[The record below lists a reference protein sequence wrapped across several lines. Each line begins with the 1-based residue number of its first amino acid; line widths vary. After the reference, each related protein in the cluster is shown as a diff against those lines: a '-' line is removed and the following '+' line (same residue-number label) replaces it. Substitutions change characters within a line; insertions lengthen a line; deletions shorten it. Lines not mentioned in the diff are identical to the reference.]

1 MTKMNKNK
9 YLILIALLSGNSFA
23 DYNVYVPLDGNK
35 IIIKDSEVN
44 GEIKLK
50 NSTIKR
56 GEETSII
63 WDYKYANKINI
74 ENIGSYNS
82 KKGLAGVSPIETTEY
97 LITISNGSNTKQEK
111 LTLNVIQPE
120 QEITFTSNIQRIGFG
135 QSATLNWNIIDAAS
149 ASIDNGIGGISFNSN
164 TTVYPQTTTTYTLTA
179 KGYTGISDKSKSLSI
194 EVVPDSLINSFN
206 VDKEKLTVGDTAIFN
221 WSVEGSEL
229 LTFDGSPANSPS
241 GTKEIVTNTIGTFDY
256 TLESTSFSGTKIN
269 KKKSI
274 TVYPEPIISSFTV
287 NGVPT
292 TIKVGPNSNLDF
304 NWSGSGF
311 EEQLLDNLN
320 VTGQNKTLVA
330 PTTGSKD
337 YIYVNKNGAGKSVQ
351 EKITVNVIQP
361 ATSPSITAPST
372 VFANAPFTLSFSS
385 SGATSYKIKSNN
397 ANSGIATNNVDLG
410 VSTSTAI
417 TPTAAGTYVYTVIA
431 INEANVE
438 TESTKTVVVESNPT
452 FTTFTVNGVAST
464 SVVQSTAITFAGSGY
479 SAGSTLQGM
488 NSAGT
493 AESNLPSTASS
504 AVTTTTY
511 YASAKK
517 SLNGVTRYSPVK
529 SVSVTTT
536 SSIVCPAYST
546 SNSVIYNSATRNQVW
561 RFSGVT
567 VYTIR
572 SNATSAS
579 AGGYTYTRST
589 YVGSAI
595 IDEVGSSEEMY
606 RICRQ

>member
-1 MTKMNKNK
+1 M
-9 YLILIALLSGNSFA
+9 IALLSGNSFA

-63 WDYKYANKINI
+63 WNYKYANKINI

-82 KKGLAGVSPIETTEY
+82 KKGLADVAPLETTEY
-97 LITISNGSNTKQEK
+97 LITISNGKNNKQEK

-120 QEITFTSNIQRIGFG
+120 QEITFTSDIQRIGIG
-135 QSATLNWNIIDAAS
+135 QSAKLNWNVVNSNS
-149 ASIDNGIGGISFNSN
+149 ASIDNGIGNVSLNSN
-164 TTVYPQTTTTYTLTA
+164 TTVHPQSTTTYTLTA
-179 KGYTGISDKSKSLSI
+179 KGYTGISDLSKSLSI
-194 EVVPDSLINSFN
+194 EVVPDSIINSFN

-221 WSVEGSEL
+221 WNVEGSEL
-229 LTFDGSPANSPS
+229 LTFDGSQVNLPS
-241 GTKEIVTNTIGTFDY
+241 GTKSILTTTVGNFDY
-256 TLESTSFSGTKIN
+256 TLESTNFSGTKIN

-292 TIKVGPNSNLDF
+292 TIKVGPNSNLNF
-304 NWSGSGF
+304 NWVGSGF
-311 EEQLLDNLN
+311 EEQLLDNVT
-320 VTGQNKTLVA
+320 VTGQSKTLVA
-330 PTTGSKD
+330 PLTGSKD
-337 YIYVNKNGAGKSVQ
+337 YVYINKNGAGKSIQ

-397 ANSGIATNNVDLG
+397 ANSGISTNNFDLG

-452 FTTFTVNGVAST
+452 FTTFTVNGSAST
-464 SVVQSTAITFAGSGY
+464 SVVQSTAITFSGSGY
-479 SAGSTLQGM
+479 STGATLQGM

-536 SSIVCPAYST
+536 SSIICPAYSS
-546 SNSVIYNSATRNQVW
+546 SNGVIYNGSSRYQTW
-561 RFSGVT
+561 RYGGVT
-567 VYTIR
+567 VATLR
-572 SNATSAS
+572 SNAAS
-579 AGGYTYTRST
+579 VAAGGYTYTRST

>member
-1 MTKMNKNK
+1 MNKNK
-9 YLILIALLSGNSFA
+9 YLIMIALLSGNSFA
-23 DYNVYVPLDGNK
+23 DYNVYVPLDVNK

-63 WDYKYANKINI
+63 WNYKYANKINI
-74 ENIGSYNS
+74 ENIGSYTS
-82 KKGLAGVSPIETTEY
+82 KKGLADVSPLETTEY
-97 LITISNGSNTKQEK
+97 LITISNGSNNRQEK

-120 QEITFTSNIQRIGFG
+120 QEITFTSDTQRIGVG
-135 QSATLNWNIIDAAS
+135 QSAKLNWNVVNSNS
-149 ASIDNGIGGISFNSN
+149 ASINNGIGNVSLNSN
-164 TTVYPQTTTTYTLTA
+164 TTVHPPSTTTYTLTA
-179 KGYTGISDKSKSLSI
+179 KGYTGISDLSKSLSI
-194 EVVPDSLINSFN
+194 EVVPDSIINSFN

-221 WSVEGSEL
+221 WNVEGSEL
-229 LTFDGSPANSPS
+229 LTFDGSQVNLPS
-241 GTKEIVTNTIGTFDY
+241 GTKSILTTTVGNFDY
-256 TLESTSFSGTKIN
+256 TLESTNFSGTKIN

-292 TIKVGPNSNLDF
+292 TIKVGPNSNLNF
-304 NWSGSGF
+304 NWVGSGF
-311 EEQLLDNLN
+311 EEQLLDNVT
-320 VTGQNKTLVA
+320 VTGQSKTLVA
-330 PTTGSKD
+330 PLTGSKD
-337 YIYVNKNGAGKSVQ
+337 YVYINKNGAGKSIQ

-397 ANSGIATNNVDLG
+397 ANSGISTNNVDLG

-479 SAGSTLQGM
+479 SSGATLQGM

-536 SSIVCPAYST
+536 SSIICPAYSS
-546 SNSVIYNSATRNQVW
+546 SNGVIYNGSSRYQTW
-561 RFSGVT
+561 RYGGVT
-567 VYTIR
+567 VATLR
-572 SNATSAS
+572 SNAAS
-579 AGGYTYTRST
+579 VAAGGYTYTRST